1 MSIVRGG
8 RIVACLLCAL
18 VAAFGPAPAAQEGIP
33 SQAPL
38 TVAEASGFTAT
49 SRHADVVEFIQE
61 LQRLSPLVRVET
73 LAVSAE
79 GRELPMMVIGNP
91 PPASPQELANDDR
104 AVVYFQANIHAG
116 EVEGKEATQMLAR
129 DIVLSDPPP
138 AFLDDLVVLIVPNF
152 NPDGNDKISPENR
165 RSQHGPEQG
174 VGVRHNGQN
183 LDLNREG
190 MKLESPE
197 AQGLVGNALMRWD
210 PVLFLDAHTHN
221 GSYHEE
227 PVTYTWGFNHNADQ
241 SIIRYQ
247 AEQMM
252 PAIERMLRTEHDI
265 LSVPHGDF
273 IDVEDPEKG
282 WIPAGPEAR
291 YLSNYV
297 GLRNRLSLLNEQYPY
312 VSFEDRVRGCYALLW
327 SLLEYTSAHKDEIV
341 DLVTE
346 ADRLTVRRG
355 LDPAGES
362 ATFGIDWDVRAIGSY
377 AVRGYAMQRIPTEG
391 GRPRVEADF
400 EDKRTYEIPYLADY
414 YSTRSVALPYGY
426 LLTVTAPDI
435 EEKLLQH
442 GLLVERLTA
451 PAALEVETFTVS
463 ELESAERLF
472 QGHLLRQ
479 AHGHYETTVME
490 FPAGTLFVTTA
501 QPLGRV
507 AATLL
512 EPESN
517 DGLLAWNFFD
527 RYLTRGWG
535 SVPFPIYKLMRPVN
549 FAKTTL
555 QQ

>member
-1 MSIVRGG
+1 MSFVRGG
-8 RIVACLLCAL
+8 KVIAL
-18 VAAFGPAPAAQEGIP
+18 VLCTLVSSLTVAVAVQEGGP
-33 SQAPL
+33 LQGPL

-49 SRHADVVEFIQE
+49 SRHADVLEFVRE
-61 LQRLSPLVRVET
+61 LQSLSPLVRVET

-91 PPASPQELANDDR
+91 PPASPQDLANDER

-129 DIVLSDPPP
+129 DIVLADTPP

-165 RSQHGPEQG
+165 RNQHGPEQG

-197 AQGLVGNALMRWD
+197 AQGLVRNALMRWD

-227 PVTYTWGFNHNADQ
+227 PVTYTWGFNHNADK

-247 AEQMM
+247 SERMM
-252 PAIERMLRTEHDI
+252 PAIEKMLRTDYDI

-312 VSFEDRVRGCYALLW
+312 VSFEERVRGCYALLW
-327 SLLEYTSAHKDEIV
+327 SLLEYTSNHKDEIV
-341 DLVTE
+341 DLVAE

-355 LDPAGES
+355 RNPGAEN
-362 ATFGIDWDVRAIGSY
+362 AEFGTDWDVRAMGTY
-377 AVRGYAMQRIPTEG
+377 TLRGYAMERVSTES
-391 GRPRVEADF
+391 GRPRVNVDF
-400 EDKRTYEIPYLADY
+400 DIKRTYEVPYLADY
-414 YSTRSVALPYGY
+414 YATRSVPLPYGY
-426 LLTVTAPDI
+426 LVTVTAPDI

-442 GLLVERLTA
+442 GLLVEKLTA
-451 PAALEVETFTVS
+451 PATLTVDSFTVS
-463 ELESAERLF
+463 DLESAERLF
-472 QGHLLRQ
+472 QGHLLRR
-479 AHGHYETTVME
+479 AHGEYESVELE
-490 FPAGTLFVTTA
+490 FPAGTLFVSTA

-512 EPESN
+512 EPESD

-535 SVPFPIYKLMRPVN
+535 SVPFPIYKLMRPAN
-549 FAKTTL
+549 LAKTTL
-555 QQ
+555 K

>member
-1 MSIVRGG
+1 MRIVRGAK
-8 RIVACLLCAL
+8 VFAL
-18 VAAFGPAPAAQEGIP
+18 VICTLVSSLAPVAAVQEEGP
-33 SQAPL
+33 SQGLL

-49 SRHADVVEFIQE
+49 SRHADVMEFVRK
-61 LQRLSPLVRVET
+61 LQRLSPLVRIET

-91 PPASPQELANDDR
+91 PPASPQDLANDDR

-129 DIVLSDPPP
+129 DIVLADPPP
-138 AFLDDLVVLIVPNF
+138 AFLDNLVVLIVPNF

-197 AQGLVGNALMRWD
+197 AQGLVRNALMRWD

-247 AEQMM
+247 SDVMM
-252 PAIERMLRTEHDI
+252 PAIERMLRTHHDV

-273 IDVEDPEKG
+273 IDVEDPERG

-312 VSFEDRVRGCYALLW
+312 VSFEERVLGCYALLW
-327 SLLEYTSAHKDEIV
+327 SLLEYTSDHKGEIV
-341 DLVTE
+341 DLVAE
-346 ADRLTVRRG
+346 ADRLTVQRG
-355 LDPAGES
+355 ADPAATS
-362 ATFGIDWDVRAIGSY
+362 AEFGTDWDVRAMGTY
-377 AVRGYAMQRIPTEG
+377 TVRGYAMERIPTEG
-391 GRPRVEADF
+391 GRPRVDVDF
-400 EDKRTYEIPYLADY
+400 DDKRVYEIPYLVDY
-414 YSTRSVALPYGY
+414 YATRSVPLPYGY

-442 GLLVERLTA
+442 GLLVEKLTA
-451 PAALEVETFTVS
+451 PATLDVEAFTVS

-472 QGHLLRQ
+472 QGHLLRR
-479 AHGHYETTVME
+479 AHGEYESVEME

-507 AATLL
+507 AASLL
-512 EPESN
+512 EPESD
-517 DGLLAWNFFD
+517 DGLLAWNFLD

-535 SVPFPIYKLMRPVN
+535 SVPFPIFKLMSPAN
-549 FAKTTL
+549 FAKVTL
-555 QQ
+555 D